1 MSTNQDPTPVRGD
14 PTPEPQGQPEPVP
27 APATPAQGEAGVDW
41 KATSRQWEA
50 RSKANKKRAE
60 EAEAK
65 NAALAGELAQAQDQ
79 LAQASQHTRE
89 LELSL
94 ASHEVAAEY
103 QVDASLLRG
112 GTREELE
119 EHAKALSEWKGTG
132 QAAPLLGHAP
142 VGAGSSS
149 HVEQFLRE
157 LLNKN

>member
-1 MSTNQDPTPVRGD
+1 MSTNQDPTPTQGD
-14 PTPEPQGQPEPVP
+14 PTAEPQAQPDL
-27 APATPAQGEAGVDW
+27 APGGQGESGVDW
-41 KATSRQWEA
+41 KAASRQWEA

-79 LAQASQHTRE
+79 LAQASQHTQE

-94 ASHEVAAEY
+94 VSHEVAAEY

-119 EHAKALSEWKGTG
+119 EHAKALSAWKGTG

-142 VGAGSSS
+142 AGSGSSS
-149 HVEQFLRE
+149 PVEQFLRD